1 MFCGQCGKKV
11 MENMLFCPFCGAAIV
26 IPDQDEASRPSPAE
40 TDTAPEAQNEQ
51 RPPVRLFDDLKQDTE
66 EEFVPLS
73 FDFDADGP
81 KNAPEPEP
89 AREDTSEIED
99 VPEDIAPK
107 RGKSERTRRPENT
120 RGRNANTYIPA
131 KDVEPD
137 DLFMSSD
144 GYDDDFDDDYDVDT
158 EDDYAAEDEFEF
170 EESERGNFFQRH
182 IRGIV
187 GSILLL
193 IILLVCVIWFMSPS
207 GQQLLAGWNL
217 AWTAKPYAT
226 MAYSAYQSE
235 NYDTAASYYERAFS
249 LDSDNYEY
257 AHNALVS
264 YYYAGDIEDATA
276 MARKCIELAPDDE
289 TTYVDLK
296 NMYPDADT
304 RPWEISELI
313 LQGYER
319 TGNEELNINGE

>member
-1 MFCGQCGKKV
+1 

-26 IPDQDEASRPSPAE
+26 IPDQNDA
-40 TDTAPEAQNEQ
+40 EAQPQTEEKAADAPKVDLQ
-51 RPPVRLFDDLKQDTE
+51 KPRVCLFDDADKEKD

-73 FDFDADGP
+73 FDFDEAGTEDVP
-81 KNAPEPEP
+81 KAEDVPKSENIPEV
-89 AREDTSEIED
+89 ED
-99 VPEDIAPK
+99 VPEDITPV
-107 RGKSERTRRPENT
+107 RRKSVQTRRPENV

-137 DLFMSSD
+137 DLFMSF
-144 GYDDDFDDDYDVDT
+144 DDFDDDYDAGAA
-158 EDDYAAEDEFEF
+158 DDFADDGDFEF
-170 EESERGNFFQRH
+170 EESEHGSFLQRH

-187 GSILLL
+187 GSALLL
-193 IILLVCVIWFMSPS
+193 IIVIVCVIWFMSPT

-226 MAYSAYQSE
+226 LAYNAYQSE
-235 NYDTAASYYERAFS
+235 NYDTAAAYYERAFT
-249 LDSDNYEY
+249 LDDDNYEY

-264 YYYAGDIEDATA
+264 YYYADDIEDATA
-276 MARKCIELAPDDE
+276 MARKCIELEPDDA

-313 LQGYER
+313 RQGYER
-319 TGNEELNINGE
+319 TGNAELNIDNE